1 MANGSAKDEAVGAAL
16 ECLASESYRNVMPAF
31 YEQLLRRRYA
41 DDPGEYKMIDYIKNT
56 ISFDSGRLFTSVF
69 GGKTWS
75 AFRDCVNANSTDWI
89 SYYNKNVANL
99 MTNGCDTINKII
111 DIYQN
116 R

>member
-1 MANGSAKDEAVGAAL
+1 MAHGSAKDEAVGATL
-16 ECLASESYRNVMPAF
+16 ECLASESYRSVMPAF

-41 DDPGEYKMIDYIKNT
+41 DDPGEYEMIDYIKGT

-75 AFRDCVNANSTDWI
+75 AFRDCVNRNSKDWT
-89 SYYNKNVANL
+89 SYYGQNVADV
-99 MTNGCDTINKII
+99 MTNGCDTINRII
-111 DIYQN
+111 DIYKN

>member
-1 MANGSAKDEAVGAAL
+1 
-16 ECLASESYRNVMPAF
+16 
-31 YEQLLRRRYA
+31 
-41 DDPGEYKMIDYIKNT
+41 MIDYIKNT

-89 SYYNKNVANL
+89 SYYNQNVANL